1 MKNKFTILGC
11 GSSLGVPWINGNYGK
26 CNPKNNK
33 NIRSRCCAH
42 IQFNDLSILI
52 DTSPDLRLQIIKNNI
67 KNLDYVFYT
76 HAHADQTHGINDLR
90 AFYITSRKK
99 INIYADEYTSN
110 QLKKTFKYCF
120 KSTFEYPAIL
130 KMNKLKKNFTFISK
144 NKKLLIQ
151 PIMTEHGNIK
161 TASYLINKKIFYG
174 SDVSKIYN
182 KDLKKITNIDL
193 FIIDCLRH
201 DYHPSHYNLETVL
214 KIIKI
219 IKPKKSILTNLHNSL
234 DYSRL
239 KKQLPNNVEPA
250 YDGMSFLIK

>member
-1 MKNKFTILGC
+1 MKTKFTILGC
-11 GSSLGVPWINGNYGK
+11 GSSLGVPWINGNYGN
-26 CNPKNNK
+26 CNPKNKK
-33 NIRSRCCAH
+33 NLRSRCCAH

-67 KNLDYVFYT
+67 RNLDYVFYT

-130 KMNKLKKNFTFISK
+130 KMNKLKKSFTFINK

-151 PIMTEHGNIK
+151 PIMTEHGNTYK
-161 TASYLINKKIFYG
+161 
-174 SDVSKIYN
+174 V
-182 KDLKKITNIDL
+182 
-193 FIIDCLRH
+193 
-201 DYHPSHYNLETVL
+201 
-214 KIIKI
+214 IIKDGFKI
-219 IKPKKSILTNLHNSL
+219 DRKISILSSSDKPENISESTGVALKGFGNA
-234 DYSRL
+234 YKRL
-239 KKQLPNNVEPA
+239 RPIEKKGQPDNIGFA
-250 YDGMSFLIK
+250 KK